1 MIKNS
6 KTEDAQGRRERGNKI
21 YKNWRKG
28 KYSRER
34 YREEN
39 RKLTEFLEKKKEM
52 EEGRRKR
59 T

>member
-6 KTEDAQGRRERGNKI
+6 KTEDAQRRERGNKI

-28 KYSRER
+28 KYNRER

>member
-6 KTEDAQGRRERGNKI
+6 KTEDAQGRRERYIRFVKI
-21 YKNWRKG
+21 GGKENTAEKGIGRKTV
-28 KYSRER
+28 
-34 YREEN
+34 
-39 RKLTEFLEKKKEM
+39 TEFLEKKKEM